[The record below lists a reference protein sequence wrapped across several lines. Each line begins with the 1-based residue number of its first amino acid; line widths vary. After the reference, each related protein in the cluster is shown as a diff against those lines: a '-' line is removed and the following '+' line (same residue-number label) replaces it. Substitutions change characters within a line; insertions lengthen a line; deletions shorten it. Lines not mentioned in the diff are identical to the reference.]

1 MYQQVIFALFN
12 FSKKRKFHVKQIYG
26 FVDNVFELKIS
37 AFLYKHSINSIST
50 YMLIMEKE
58 KFTEMSIYQQLKK
71 GRDVYA

>member
-1 MYQQVIFALFN
+1 MIFAPFN
-12 FSKKRKFHVKQIYG
+12 FSKKRKFHVKQIYV

>member
-1 MYQQVIFALFN
+1 MYQQVIFAPFN
-12 FSKKRKFHVKQIYG
+12 FSKKRKFHVKQIYV